1 MYVLVCPC
9 VLNPDLRARGIT
21 SDKDLGAF
29 SRVIERCRKFNID
42 IIPLPCPETLYLGKE
57 RTPGTF
63 LERLNTPEFFSLLTA
78 LEQEVRTI
86 ISEHGPP
93 LCILGVNSSP
103 TCGVDTTYF
112 GSADAPT
119 PEKIQDRGVFLKKFP
134 EIPAVDVTIFAKYR
148 IYLAAPLFSEAEKW
162 FNVQLY
168 EMLTGGLFEVYL
180 PQEIGDDTHCRDT
193 GAHARIFKSH
203 MAALHAADAV
213 VAVIDGSDADSGTSW
228 EMGYASAL
236 GKPVVAIRTDFR
248 MAGHHERVN
257 LMLEQSSVV
266 VGSKEEIVPAL
277 QEVLGNKMGD
287 SSSV

>member
-1 MYVLVCPC
+1 MYVLICPC
-9 VLNPDLRARGIT
+9 VLNSDLRAKGIT
-21 SDKDLGAF
+21 SDKDLEVF
-29 SRVIERCRKFNID
+29 SRVIERCRKFNLEIVT
-42 IIPLPCPETLYLGKE
+42 LPCPETLYLGKE
-57 RTPGTF
+57 RAPGTF
-63 LERLNTPEFFSLLTA
+63 LERLNAPDFFSLLVT

-86 ISEHGPP
+86 ISERGPP
-93 LCILGVNSSP
+93 FCILGVNSSP

-112 GSADAPT
+112 GSPDGTT
-119 PEKIQDRGVFLKKFP
+119 PEKIRDRGVFLKKFP
-134 EIPAVDVTIFAKYR
+134 KIPAVDVTSFAKYR

-168 EMLTGGLFEVYL
+168 EILTEGLYEVYL

-193 GAHARIFKSH
+193 DAHARIFKSH
-203 MAALHAADAV
+203 MEALHAVDAV

-266 VGSKEEIVPAL
+266 VNSKEKLISAL
-277 QEVLGNKMGD
+277 RDILLK
-287 SSSV
+287 